1 MAFVNSTEEVSNI
14 AFICNEEE
22 CPIVAWGTG
31 TSLEGNALAH
41 RGGISINMMNMNKIL
56 KVNHEDMDVI
66 VQPGVTREELILLL
80 KIRVYFFQLIQ
91 GQMLHLEGWQL
102 ELQGQLL

>member
-31 TSLEGNALAH
+31 TSLE
-41 RGGISINMMNMNKIL
+41 
-56 KVNHEDMDVI
+56 E
-66 VQPGVTREELILLL
+66 
-80 KIRVYFFQLIQ
+80 
-91 GQMLHLEGWQL
+91 MLWPIEVEFL
-102 ELQGQLL
+102 